1 MKVLDALRSSFN
13 FMTPRERR
21 SWATLTILRSALS
34 ILDLAGVM
42 AIGFVATSIAFFVA
56 RGSDPERVIEF
67 AGLKLAAVNANTLPY
82 AAAIILTLFLSKSVF
97 SVLLSRKSA
106 YFVAQVEA
114 RSAKAIAEEI
124 FTADLD
130 SARERSR
137 EEIMFAIQVGSP
149 SAFNSL
155 LNSMSTIISEFTLFV
170 LICLGFFLVNPL
182 ATLAAIV
189 YFGIVA
195 YIIQLF
201 VGKRTAFFSKRS
213 VRGSI
218 RANVYVSDLIA
229 VFRELSVLG
238 LRGNYIERLYQARL
252 ESANSVATQVFLRGM
267 PRYIIEASLLLGI
280 SALAVFQAL
289 SGNIVESAA
298 TLGVFLAGGFRLTG
312 ALLPLQS
319 SVIEIQATIPRAQLA
334 QQILRTHSQQ
344 MQDFESAKSVK
355 KETERVDGPVG
366 VRLNNVT
373 YTYPT
378 ASEPSLYCVNLK
390 IEAGQQAALIGVS
403 GAGKSTIAD
412 IVSGVLNPQ
421 QGLVEF
427 DSSGVELTKDSLVGR
442 ISYVP
447 QKPGLVAG
455 SIAANVALALD
466 EDKVDRA
473 LVLKSLER
481 AHLSEVITAL
491 PEGIDTDIGNLRD
504 GLSGGQLQRVGLAR
518 ALYTNPSLLI
528 MDEAT
533 SALDAESE
541 AEIAAALNQMR
552 GEVTVLLIAHRLNT
566 IQHSDVVFLVE
577 AGKIR
582 DSGTFKELQQRNDSV
597 SKLVELMKV
606 DDI

>member
-1 MKVLDALRSSFN
+1 
-13 FMTPRERR
+13 MTPKERR
-21 SWATLTILRSALS
+21 RWAILTFLRSALS
-34 ILDLAGVM
+34 ILDIAGVM
-42 AIGFVATSIAFFVA
+42 AIGFVATSVAFFVA
-56 RGSDPERVIEF
+56 RGSDPTRVIEF
-67 AGLKLAAVNANTLPY
+67 AGLQLAAVNASTLPF
-82 AAAIILTLFLSKSVF
+82 AAAIVLSLFLSKSLF
-97 SVLLSRKSA
+97 SVILSRKSA
-106 YFVAQVEA
+106 FFVAQIEA
-114 RSAKAIAEEI
+114 RAAKKIAESI
-124 FTADLD
+124 FNSDLD
-130 SARERSR
+130 AARKQSR

-155 LNSMSTIISEFTLFV
+155 LNSTSTIISESTLFI
-170 LICLGFFLVNPL
+170 LICAGFFIVNPI
-182 ATLAAIV
+182 ATIAAIV

-201 VGKRTAFFSKRS
+201 IGKRTKLFSKRS
-213 VRGSI
+213 VKGSI
-218 RANVYVSDLIA
+218 RANVHVSDLIA

-238 LRGNYIERLYQARL
+238 LRGNYINRLYEARL
-252 ESANSVATQVFLRGM
+252 ESANSVANQVFLRGM
-267 PRYIIEASLLLGI
+267 PRYIIEAALLLGL
-280 SALAVFQAL
+280 SSLAVFQAL
-289 SGNIVESAA
+289 SGDIVESAA

-319 SVIEIQATIPRAQLA
+319 AVLEIQATIPRAKLA
-334 QQILRTHSQQ
+334 HQILEDAANRNDEAPSKPHEDRET
-344 MQDFESAKSVK
+344 KSFL
-355 KETERVDGPVG
+355 GPVG
-366 VRLNNVT
+366 VKLSGVT
-373 YTYPT
+373 YKYPT
-378 ASEPSLYCVNLK
+378 ATDPSLHSVSLK

-421 QGLVEF
+421 RGLVEF
-427 DSSGVELTKDSLVGR
+427 DSFGVELTKDSLVGR